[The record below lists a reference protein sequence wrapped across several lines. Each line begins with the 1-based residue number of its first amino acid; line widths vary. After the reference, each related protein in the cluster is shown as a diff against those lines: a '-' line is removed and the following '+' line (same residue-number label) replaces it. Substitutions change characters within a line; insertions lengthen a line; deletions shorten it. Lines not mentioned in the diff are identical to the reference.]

1 MQQILAIVAIINVFV
16 IIIFIIEWMTIQYIL

>member
-1 MQQILAIVAIINVFV
+1 MQQILAIVAIISVFV